1 MSRFLPH
8 GLILLLLICP
18 AAIAQ
23 RDLTDLPDPDP
34 KAELASFQVLDG
46 FEVNLWASE
55 PDVFKPIQM
64 NWDTEGRLWV
74 ACSSLY
80 PQIAPG
86 QEANDQIIVLED
98 TDRDGTA
105 DSSTVFADGLLI
117 PTGILPGDGG
127 CYVANSTEILH
138 LSDTDG
144 DGKADTRRV
153 VLSGF
158 GTEDTHHMI
167 HTFRWGFDGLFYFNQ
182 SVYIHSHVETPFGP
196 RRLGGGGIW
205 QYRPENGRLEVFAR
219 GFVNPW
225 GHHYDR
231 FGQNFATD
239 GAGFEGVAHVVPGAS
254 YTAISNPERFLH
266 GLNPGSPKYCGAVI
280 ASGRHLPEEVAGNLV
295 TNDFR
300 ANRVVRFALEP
311 DGSSFVSRE
320 QTPLI
325 RSSHVGFRP
334 IDVLMGPDGAIYVA
348 DWYNPIIQH
357 GEVDFR
363 DDRRDH
369 QRGRIWRITAKDRL
383 LVERPNLTDAPVPA
397 LLDSLTA
404 PEGWTREAARQVL
417 KERGPEAVLPA
428 LIQWTAALDPTDGEA
443 HLEALWLHQALDQ
456 ADPTL
461 LASMLGADDPN
472 LRAAAV
478 RVAGAWHDRLS
489 DPVATLAPLV
499 VDDHPRVRL
508 EAVRALA
515 LVPDPNAA
523 EVALRALALP
533 VDSTL
538 DYALYLTAVETAPRW
553 LPSVV
558 EGKADLGG
566 PEPLAFALLAV
577 GSSEVMDPLMRLV
590 RSGELPE
597 RFEPDALALIGRLGQ
612 PDDLRR
618 VFEASLDPAAPVD
631 RRARLL
637 DALAGA
643 ARERSVRPSGALDA
657 VADLIAND
665 NAPAAVRAAAARA
678 AGAWTLDPGASGL
691 IGLATGAD
699 APFEA
704 RRSALLALA
713 ESGNDEARRL
723 VAELAASASPAAVRT
738 GAIEALASF
747 DLNAAAAQA
756 VASLSDAEAGA
767 NPSGLVAA
775 LANRRGGPEAL
786 IAALD
791 GASLPPDA
799 AKLAARA
806 ARSVRQDDS
815 SLADALNRAGG
826 LDAAPKPATPED
838 VASLVADL
846 RTQGDANRG
855 ERIYRREEMQCIK
868 CHAIAGAGGKVGPG
882 LESIGASAPDDYLV
896 ESLLLPN
903 TAIKEGYHAI
913 VVATDD
919 GRILNGIPIRETA
932 DQLVLR
938 DAEGAEI
945 AIPASSIEERALGGS
960 LMPNGLVDPLTR
972 AELLDL
978 AAFLSAMGEPGPFAI
993 GTEVV
998 ARSWEVVV
1006 PDGPSGEAIRRT
1018 GLEEAVAN
1026 NDPRFSWQTVTTRVS
1041 GSLPIDELPSLTPYH
1056 QAPPLTIARLWFD
1069 TSAEGPVRLRLD
1081 SAEGLLVWLDGS
1093 PLDPSE
1099 VMEPTVSAGRHW
1111 LSVVIDRSARSEEGI
1126 RVSFED
1132 VPGSPARAQP
1142 VTGMG
1147 NGS

>member
-1 MSRFLPH
+1 
-8 GLILLLLICP
+8 
-18 AAIAQ
+18 
-23 RDLTDLPDPDP
+23 
-34 KAELASFQVLDG
+34 
-46 FEVNLWASE
+46 
-55 PDVFKPIQM
+55 
-64 NWDTEGRLWV
+64 
-74 ACSSLY
+74 
-80 PQIAPG
+80 
-86 QEANDQIIVLED
+86 
-98 TDRDGTA
+98 
-105 DSSTVFADGLLI
+105 
-117 PTGILPGDGG
+117 
-127 CYVANSTEILH
+127 
-138 LSDTDG
+138 
-144 DGKADTRRV
+144 
-153 VLSGF
+153 
-158 GTEDTHHMI
+158 
-167 HTFRWGFDGLFYFNQ
+167 FNQ

-205 QYRPENGRLEVFAR
+205 QYRPENGRLDVFAR

-239 GAGFEGVAHVVPGAS
+239 GAGFEGIAHVVPGAS

-280 ASGRHLPEEVAGNLV
+280 ASGRHLPEELAGNLV

-363 DDRRDH
+363 DPRRD
-369 QRGRIWRITAKDRL
+369 QERGRIWRITARDRP
-383 LVERPNLTDAPVPA
+383 LVERPDLADAPVTE
-397 LLDSLTA
+397 LLDTLTA
-404 PEGWTREAARQVL
+404 PEGWTREAARRLL

-428 LIQWTAALDPTDGEA
+428 LSRWAAALEPTDGDA
-443 HLEALWLHQALDQ
+443 RLEALWLHQSLDQ
-456 ADPTL
+456 ADPAL
-461 LASMLGADDPN
+461 LASMLESTDPN

-489 DPVATLAPLV
+489 DPVATLAPLA
-499 VDDHPRVRL
+499 VDEHPRVRL

-515 LVPDPNAA
+515 LVPDPDAA

-533 VDSTL
+533 VDTTL
-538 DYALYLTAVETAPRW
+538 DYALYLTAVETAPLW
-553 LPSVV
+553 LSSVT
-558 EGKADLGG
+558 EGASDLGG

-577 GSSEVMDPLMRLV
+577 GSPEVIDPLMRLV
-590 RSGELPE
+590 RAGELPE

-618 VFEASLDPAAPVD
+618 VFDASLDPAAPDD

-643 ARERSVRPSGALDA
+643 ARERSVRPSGRLDE
-657 VADLIAND
+657 VAALIAEPEV
-665 NAPAAVRAAAARA
+665 PASVRAAAARA
-678 AGAWTLDPGASGL
+678 AGAWTLDPRTSGVL
-691 IGLATGAD
+691 GLATEAD
-699 APFEA
+699 APVEA

-713 ESGNDEARRL
+713 ESGNADARRL
-723 VAELAASASPAAVRT
+723 VAELAASATPPAVRA
-738 GAIEALASF
+738 GAIDALASF

-756 VASLSDAEAGA
+756 VATLGDAESGA
-767 NPSGLVAA
+767 NPSALVAA

-786 IAALD
+786 VTALD

-806 ARSVRQDDS
+806 ARSARRDDS
-815 SLADALNRAGG
+815 SLADAFNRAGG
-826 LDAAPKPATPED
+826 LDADPEPATPEQ
-838 VASLVADL
+838 VAALVADL
-846 RTQGDANRG
+846 RTQGDPALG

-903 TAIKEGYHAI
+903 SAIKEGYHAI

-972 AELLDL
+972 AELLNLTAFL
-978 AAFLSAMGEPGPFAI
+978 AALGEPGPYAI
-993 GTEVV
+993 GTDVV

-1006 PDGPSGEAIRRT
+1006 PDGPSGEAIRRA
-1018 GLEEAVAN
+1018 GLEEAVAS
-1026 NDPRFSWQTVTTRVS
+1026 NDPRFSWQAVTTLVS
-1041 GSLPIDELPSLTPYH
+1041 GVLPLDEAPAFTAYAN
-1056 QAPPLTIARLWFD
+1056 APPLSIARVTFE
-1069 TSAEGPVRLRLD
+1069 TSAAGAIRVKLD
-1081 SAEGLLVWLDGS
+1081 SGDGLLIWLDGVPVPPAEAIDLAAS
-1093 PLDPSE
+1093 P
-1099 VMEPTVSAGRHW
+1099 GRHR
-1111 LSVVIDRSARSEEGI
+1111 LTFAIDRRARSADGL

-1132 VPGSPARAQP
+1132 VPGSAARAQP
-1142 VTGMG
+1142 IAS
-1147 NGS
+1147 NE

>member
-1 MSRFLPH
+1 MSRFLLR
-8 GLILLLLICP
+8 GLGLLLLISP

-23 RDLTDLPDPDP
+23 RDLTDPPDPDP
-34 KAELASFQVLDG
+34 KAELASFEVLNG
-46 FEVNLWASE
+46 FEVNLWAAE

-74 ACSSLY
+74 ACSSVY

-98 TDRDGTA
+98 TDGDGTA

-138 LSDTDG
+138 LSDTNG
-144 DGKADTRRV
+144 DGKADTQRV

-280 ASGRHLPEEVAGNLV
+280 ASGRHLPEELVGNLV

-300 ANRVVRFALEP
+300 ANRVVRFALEA
-311 DGSSFVSRE
+311 DGSSYVSRE
-320 QTPLI
+320 QAPLI

-363 DDRRDH
+363 DPRRD
-369 QRGRIWRITAKDRL
+369 QERGRIWRITAKGRPLVDRPKL
-383 LVERPNLTDAPVPA
+383 ADAPVPT
-397 LLDSLTA
+397 LLDTLTA
-404 PEGWTREAARQVL
+404 PEGWTREATRQVL

-428 LIQWTAALDPTDGEA
+428 LTQWAAALDPTDGEA
-443 HLEALWLHQALDQ
+443 QLEALWLHQSLDQ
-456 ADPTL
+456 AEPAL
-461 LASMLGADDPN
+461 LSSMLDADDPN

-499 VDDHPRVRL
+499 VDEHPRVRL
-508 EAVRALA
+508 EAIRALA
-515 LVPDPNAA
+515 VVPDPNAA
-523 EVALRALALP
+523 EVALRALTLP
-533 VDSTL
+533 VDPTL
-538 DYALYLTAVETAPRW
+538 DYALYLTAVETAPLW
-553 LPSVV
+553 LPSVT
-558 EGKADLGG
+558 EGESDLGG
-566 PEPLAFALLAV
+566 AEPLAFALLAV

-618 VFEASLDPAAPVD
+618 VLDASLDPTAPND

-657 VADLIAND
+657 VAELLG
-665 NAPAAVRAAAARA
+665 NADSPAPVRAAAARA
-678 AGAWTLDPGASGL
+678 AGAWGLDPRAFGLLDLASE
-691 IGLATGAD
+691 AD
-699 APFEA
+699 APVEA

-723 VAELAASASPAAVRT
+723 VAELAASATPSAVRT
-738 GAIEALASF
+738 GAIDALASF

-756 VASLSDAEAGA
+756 VASLKEAEA
-767 NPSGLVAA
+767 NPSAIVAA

-786 IAALD
+786 VAALD
-791 GASLPPDA
+791 GARLPPDT

-806 ARSVRQDDS
+806 ARSVRRDDS
-815 SLADALNRAGG
+815 SLADALNRSGG
-826 LDAAPKPATPED
+826 LDADPKPATPED

-846 RTQGDANRG
+846 RMQGDPQRG

-903 TAIKEGYHAI
+903 SAIKEGYHAI

-945 AIPASSIEERALGGS
+945 AIPVSSIEERALGGS
-960 LMPNGLVDPLTR
+960 LMPTGLVDPLTR

-978 AAFLSAMGEPGPFAI
+978 TAFISAMGEPGPFAI

-998 ARSWEVVV
+998 ARSWDVVV
-1006 PDGPSGEAIRRT
+1006 PDGPSGEAIRRI

-1026 NDPRFSWQTVTTRVS
+1026 DDPRFSWQSVTSLVS

-1111 LSVVIDRSARSEEGI
+1111 LTVVIDRSERSEQGL
-1126 RVSFED
+1126 RVAFED
-1132 VPGSPARAQP
+1132 VPGSSARAQP
-1142 VTGMG
+1142 VTRE
-1147 NGS
+1147 